1 MPPRTPRFLPLLL
14 ALLLTAACRPQ
25 QAGAPRRT
33 AAAPTVTRPA
43 TSTAAPATRTAVP
56 AVPLPEAS
64 PSPAAVAPSP
74 TPPAAEFPFRVPL
87 PPQANRTISPNYRFG
102 TDMEGAREVHHGV
115 EFENP
120 VGTEVLAAAAGT
132 VVFAGTDDQAQ
143 LSPWALFYG
152 KAVVLEHRLP
162 GRDTPLYT
170 LYAHL
175 SEVLVRAGEQVEAG
189 TLLGRV
195 GMSGSASGPHLHFEV
210 RVGENAYERSSN
222 PELWLAPEGGRGS
235 LTGRI
240 ATPGGV
246 LLRHLNVILIALE
259 GGDGAAYYLQ
269 TYAESGLSAAEWGEN
284 FALWNLPA
292 GRYRVEFIAGGLH
305 RQEIVIRPGA
315 RTVFVYPPQD

>member
-1 MPPRTPRFLPLLL
+1 MLFRVRILLLSLLL
-14 ALLLTAACRPQ
+14 ASACRPHG
-25 QAGAPRRT
+25 ADAPRRT
-33 AAAPTVTRPA
+33 TAAPTPTLPPAAPAATR
-43 TSTAAPATRTAVP
+43 TAAPAA
-56 AVPLPEAS
+56 PLPEAS
-64 PSPAAVAPSP
+64 PSPAAAPSP

-87 PPQANRTISPNYRFG
+87 PPQANRVISPNYRFG
-102 TDMEGAREVHHGV
+102 ADMEGAREVHHGV

-175 SEVLVRAGEQVEAG
+175 SEVLAATGQRVAQGA
-189 TLLGRV
+189 LIGRV

-240 ATPGGV
+240 AAPGGV
-246 LLRHLNVILIALE
+246 LLRRLNITLIPLE
-259 GGDGAAYYLQ
+259 GGEGTAYYLQ
-269 TYAESGLSAAEWGEN
+269 TYAESGLSTAEWREN

-292 GRYRVEFIAGGLH
+292 GRYRVEFIAAGLH